1 MTHGAAWR
9 GEDDPVATAKAIID
23 ANLYMVL
30 GTADE
35 GGHPWVSPVY
45 YAPVDHRE
53 FLWVSWPETLHS
65 RNLVGRPQIS
75 IVIFDSSVP
84 IGSGQGVYMAGT
96 AEEVTGDARAP
107 AIDVFSR
114 RSLEHGAACGRS
126 MIRSRR
132 PSFGSTARPQPR
144 TTSWVR
150 STDSLPSTSDQTRNI
165 SCTWSRRRS
174 VLRLRPPPI
183 VPTRPRR
190 PGNPSWTAWIP
201 PGSTSSI

>member
-9 GEDDPVATAKAIID
+9 GEDDPGATAKAIID

-35 GGHPWVSPVY
+35 SGHPWVSPVY

-114 RSLEHGAACGRS
+114 RSLEHGGRV
-126 MIRSRR
+126 
-132 PSFGSTARPQPR
+132 
-144 TTSWVR
+144 W
-150 STDSLPSTSDQTRNI
+150 SLDDLEPPAK
-165 SCTWSRRRS
+165 
-174 VLRLRPPPI
+174 LRLYCA
-183 VPTRPRR
+183 
-190 PGNPSWTAWIP
+190 TAAAHYIL
-201 PGSTSSI
+201 GSIDRLITVHL